1 MRKLMRRFSIAFALA
16 VTGGFL
22 LNLPPTSLAQTA
34 RPRERII
41 IVEPFDPFFPG
52 AYPYYPYLTY
62 NVPPNY
68 GQVKVETNRKD
79 TSVYIDGGFAATTDN
94 AKKFALRPGGHD
106 IELRD
111 AEGQTPFH
119 ERIAVTIANTTELYV
134 CFVNQSSAVFISFV
148 SV

>member
-1 MRKLMRRFSIAFALA
+1 MRKLMRRLSIAFALA
-16 VTGGFL
+16 VMGVFL
-22 LNLPPTSLAQTA
+22 LSLPPTAWAQRA

-68 GQVKVETNRKD
+68 GQVKVETKRKD
-79 TSVYIDGGFAATTDN
+79 STVYIDGGFAATTDK
-94 AKKFALRPGGHD
+94 AKKFALGPGGHD

-111 AEGQTPFH
+111 PEGQTLFH
-119 ERIAVTIANTTELYV
+119 ERVAVTVGNTTKLRV
-134 CFVNQSSAVFISFV
+134 L
-148 SV
+148 

>member
-1 MRKLMRRFSIAFALA
+1 MA
-16 VTGGFL
+16 
-22 LNLPPTSLAQTA
+22 
-34 RPRERII
+34 
-41 IVEPFDPFFPG
+41 
-52 AYPYYPYLTY
+52 
-62 NVPPNY
+62 PNY

-79 TSVYIDGGFAATTDN
+79 TSVYIDGGFAATTDK